1 MAASYVFGHDR
12 GFFSFGDRCGIFNLD
27 EHGTLVM
34 SNTWLKEPS
43 TKNRNDASID
53 ERTKSRRS
61 TDGAATNTCLVKGNE
76 RNPIIRS
83 YHLRSRH
90 ACSAEDERPR
100 ILQPWTTDRTSS
112 SVHARPWIRRVESKV
127 PSHGNNGS
135 HRTIIKWWTSLH
147 HTKPST
153 AWKKRQGMNMHAE
166 EGAHPRC
173 NHPVGRCTS
182 L

>member
-1 MAASYVFGHDR
+1 MAASYVFDHDR

-27 EHGTLVM
+27 EHGTLMV
-34 SNTWLKEPS
+34 SSTWLKEPS

-61 TDGAATNTCLVKGNE
+61 TDGAATNTCLVKRNE
-76 RNPIIRS
+76 PNPIIRS
-83 YHLRSRH
+83 YHLSSRH

-100 ILQPWTTDRTSS
+100 IHQPSTKDRTSS
-112 SVHARPWIRRVESKV
+112 SVHVRSWIRRVESKV

-135 HRTIIKWWTSLH
+135 HRKIIEWWTSLH
-147 HTKPST
+147 HPKPST

-166 EGAHPRC
+166 ERAHPQM
-173 NHPVGRCTS
+173 
-182 L
+182 